1 MHTHTRT
8 FCIHIIPKVSLQ
20 VDGVLVQPD
29 ATYPGFEIT
38 NNGRFVRLAT
48 NFSLVVESDGDSL
61 SVVKAPP
68 SFAGKMAGLCGNADG
83 SADNDWRTSNGTNV
97 KDLPNK
103 YSLIGNSWQVED
115 QEDTK

>member
-1 MHTHTRT
+1 M
-8 FCIHIIPKVSLQ
+8 
-20 VDGVLVQPD
+20 DGVLVQPD

-68 SFAGKMAGLCGNADG
+68 SFAGKMTGLCGNADG
-83 SADNDWRTSNGTNV
+83 NPENDWITSIGTNV
-97 KDLPNK
+97 KDLPLAGGGPGGGK
-103 YSLIGNSWQVED
+103 VSLVLSIYDNPTLKKRTSD
-115 QEDTK
+115 